1 MSRKYRRLLS
11 FWLAVVML
19 LTTVSPLVQAEEEL
33 QYEIEAAEETD
44 ETQNEESETDVEYPE
59 ESELFLEEEQDF
71 EQTDDEQILG
81 EEMAESEMPETD
93 IEDVPAVQEAVGR
106 LEYKFANGVLT
117 IWGNGAMPEYI
128 SLDDDG
134 DVEEDL
140 FPWAAYRGDITDVIV
155 LDGVTSISTN
165 AFWNCSSLETVTFGK
180 DLKTIGE
187 NAFYWDESLQT
198 IIWGEESSVRTIE
211 ESAFDNCTALDNVVL
226 PDSVSIIGNYA
237 FDGCEALTKVRFG
250 RNVKVIGEGAFSNCD
265 SIQSLILPRSLNII
279 GANAFDTCESL
290 QKIHFLGNAPK
301 IGEDAFLYVCTA
313 NEIEEGTIFTCYYP
327 AGNITWNDIVENNK
341 SFGATEGGIQIQWL
355 EEDPVWTLE
364 DGVLTILGWTMNGR
378 EFKSREDAP
387 WYEERDEITSIIVED
402 GAEKIGEYAFAGCK
416 NVKTVHI
423 SRIVKSVGN
432 HAFAG
437 CSSLTEI
444 YYDAYLLRWKNIC
457 KSKTLDIPNGVEMK
471 YNDQAC
477 GDSSDWIWEEE
488 ERTVVISGSG
498 KLWNFTEKNAVDC
511 SNDFCDISPWT
522 YLVEQEKMAQP
533 EVIRMESGIT
543 EPGTYLCSED
553 NALKQVIIPDTVK
566 TWNPAY
572 FYDCKELEE
581 FVVAGENEYFAAQDG
596 ILYNKEETQLVQ
608 YPKGKQEP
616 DYDMP
621 VTLKSVQKDAVEGSA
636 YLRKISFPRNMEEI
650 STGAFPNCPELRI
663 LMIFDKIT
671 EIKAMAFPDSYN
683 FEKICYS
690 GTKSKWEKINIS
702 DIGNGNLKNA
712 VVEYRIFDPMIYQA
726 DYINSH
732 KIGTQ
737 INSTLSA
744 ASPSEILLKSARDN
758 NLISGVDAWNEYVKS
773 IGVLLDGGKLTSYGE
788 FKKDDVYLGILL
800 ALYEENYNKLE
811 VLSVLD
817 RSEVSTITKVSSTL
831 ADIMK
836 KVYQIDLYSMT
847 ESDWKSGDITKE
859 TIFKQA
865 GKLFENSGL
874 GQVTG
879 YVKKVDS
886 FKNKVNSME
895 ELVNLLQN
903 ALVLQ
908 KLSESEKIICRELKA
923 EAEKNGNQA
932 LQRATIQFAA
942 LIDDTEGMSAFEK
955 YILEKYVFEKGI
967 SNTLSKKWAAGKTY
981 LYKSYPYAA
990 LTEIAYK
997 GSTTICDLV
1006 LGSSSIAEKYVKL
1019 EAVQEIS
1026 DMLDKIYDNRSE
1038 KYRDNKSSETA
1049 QAYLTALDLRLRCL
1063 DQECA
1068 AAESFAKSV
1077 DSAWLNKFLKA
1088 FGASNTTAMIKSIKS
1103 IRNSY
1108 KNLRIDARTM
1118 WVGELQADPDYSD
1131 FYDDYSYLQNV
1142 QYQESVDAAQ
1152 AKAVYSV
1159 ACPVDVQILDSMGN
1173 QVAYT
1178 NGEDAVSSENGSVE
1192 VQVFGQ
1198 QKFIF
1203 FYDTSRYTVRYVG
1216 TGEGN
1221 MKIHILKYENG
1232 SAMQSVVYPEVSI
1245 STGKVYTSI
1254 ERNGLME
1261 PGDYL
1266 NDYENNTVT
1275 PEITDLSTIKEAAPD
1290 PEPEP
1295 VPAPNPEPEHSHT
1308 YGSWSV
1314 VREAT
1319 ALVEGE
1325 EVQYCSVC
1333 GDRKQRSISRLTPT
1347 ISVNAASI
1355 PLKVKQSTSAVK
1367 VSGLAAGDYI
1377 VSWRSSNS
1385 KIASVTS
1392 SGKITAKN
1400 KTGKAV
1406 VTVRLASGLEKN
1418 ITVKVQKKSVTTTSI
1433 RNVKKNVTLQTGK
1446 STVLQPVI
1454 NPVTST
1460 QKVTYKSSNK
1470 KVAVVNSKG
1479 KITAKKKGK
1488 AVITVKSGK
1497 KTVKCKVTVR

>member
-1 MSRKYRRLLS
+1 MSRKHRRLLS
-11 FWLAVVML
+11 FLLAVVML

-33 QYEIEAAEETD
+33 QYEIEAAEEID
-44 ETQNEESETDVEYPE
+44 ETQNEESETDVECTE
-59 ESELFLEEEQDF
+59 ESELFLEKEQDL

-93 IEDVPAVQEAVGR
+93 IENVPAVQEAVGS
-106 LEYKFANGVLT
+106 LNYDFKNGILT
-117 IWGNGAMPEYI
+117 ISGNGSMPEYDF
-128 SLDDDG
+128 SLNDDG
-134 DVEEDL
+134 DAEKDL
-140 FPWAAYRGDITDVIV
+140 FPWAAYRGDIKDVIV
-155 LDGVTSISTN
+155 LDGVTSISEG

-180 DLKTIGE
+180 DLETIGE
-187 NAFYWDESLQT
+187 NAFYLDESLQT
-198 IIWGEESSVRTIE
+198 IIWGEKSSVTTIE

-226 PDSVSIIGNYA
+226 PDSVRRIGNYA
-237 FDGCEALTKVRFG
+237 FDGCESLKKLKFG
-250 RNVKVIGEGAFSNCD
+250 RNIEFIGEGAFSDCI
-265 SIQSLILPRSLNII
+265 SLQSLILPRSLKRI
-279 GANAFDTCESL
+279 GENAFDTCEFL
-290 QKIHFLGNAPK
+290 QKIHFLGDAPA
-301 IGEDAFLYVCTA
+301 IGDEAFLDVCTDE
-313 NEIEEGTIFTCYYP
+313 EIEAGTIFTCYYP
-327 AGNITWNDIVENNK
+327 AGNFTWNSIVKQNK
-341 SFGATEGGIQIQWL
+341 SFGADDIQWL

-364 DGVLTILGWTMNGR
+364 DGVLTILRWTMNGR
-378 EFKSREDAP
+378 EFESGEDAP
-387 WYEERDEITSIIVED
+387 WYEERDEITSIVVED

-416 NVKTVHI
+416 NVTTVHI

-432 HAFAG
+432 YAFAG
-437 CSSLTEI
+437 CSSLAEI
-444 YYDAYLLRWKNIC
+444 YYDAYLLRWENIC
-457 KSKTLDIPNGVEMK
+457 KSKVLDIPYGVEMN
-471 YNDQAC
+471 YNDKAC
-477 GDSSDWIWEEE
+477 GDSSDWRWEEE

-498 KLWNFTEKNAVDC
+498 KLWNFTEKNAADC
-511 SNDFCDISPWT
+511 SNDFCGISPWI
-522 YLVEQEKMAQP
+522 YLVEQKKMAEP

-566 TWNPAY
+566 TWSPVY
-572 FYDCKELEE
+572 FYDCKVLEE

-596 ILYNKEETQLVQ
+596 ILYNKEKTQLVQ

-621 VTLKSVQKDAVEGSA
+621 VTLKSVQKDAVEGNV
-636 YLRKISFPRNMEEI
+636 YLRKISFPRNMEVI

-663 LMIFDKIT
+663 LMIFNKMT
-671 EIKAMAFPDSYN
+671 EIEAKAFPDSN
-683 FEKICYS
+683 SFEKICYS
-690 GTKSKWEKINIS
+690 GTKSQWEKVKIS
-702 DIGNGNLKNA
+702 DIGNGNIKNA

-744 ASPSEILLKSARDN
+744 ASPSEILLKSAKDN

-773 IGVLLDGGKLTSYGE
+773 IGVLLDGGKVTSYGE
-788 FKKDDVYLGILL
+788 FKKDDVYLGILM

-817 RSEVSTITKVSSTL
+817 RSEVATITKVSSTL

-836 KVYQIDLYSMT
+836 KVYQIDLYNMT
-847 ESDWKSGDITKE
+847 ESDWKSGDVTKE

-879 YVKKVDS
+879 YVKKVNS
-886 FKNKVNSME
+886 FKTKVNSME

-908 KLSESEKIICRELKA
+908 KLSESEKIICRELNA
-923 EAEKNGNQA
+923 EAQKTGNQA

-942 LIDDTEGMSAFEK
+942 FIDDTEGMSAFEG
-955 YILEKYVFEKGI
+955 YLLEKYVFEKGI
-967 SNTLSKKWAAGKTY
+967 SNTLGKKWTAGKTY

-1026 DMLDKIYDNRSE
+1026 DMLDKIYKIRSAE
-1038 KYRDNKSSETA
+1038 YMNNKSSETA

-1088 FGASNTTAMIKSIKS
+1088 FGASDTTAMIKSIKS

-1142 QYQESVDAAQ
+1142 QYQESINVAQ

-1159 ACPVDVQILDSMGN
+1159 ACPVDVQILDSVGN

-1178 NGEDAVSSENGSVE
+1178 NGEDAVSSKNGSVG

-1203 FYDTSRYTVRYVG
+1203 FYNASPYTIRYIG
-1216 TGEGN
+1216 TGEGT
-1221 MKIHILKYENG
+1221 MKIHILKYDNG
-1232 SAMQSVVYPEVSI
+1232 SAVQSVTYPEVKV
-1245 STGKVYTSI
+1245 STGYVHTSAERTGLI
-1254 ERNGLME
+1254 E
-1261 PGDYL
+1261 PDDYL
-1266 NDYENNTVT
+1266 KDEENHTVT

-1295 VPAPNPEPEHSHT
+1295 TPTPTPKPETEHSHT

-1319 ALVEGE
+1319 ALMESE
-1325 EVQYCSVC
+1325 EVQYCNVC
-1333 GDRKQRSISRLTPT
+1333 GDRKQRSTARLTPT
-1347 ISVNAASI
+1347 ISVNVTSI
-1355 PLKVKQSTSAVK
+1355 PLKVKQSTNAVK

-1392 SGKITAKN
+1392 SGKITAKK

-1418 ITVKVQKKSVTTTSI
+1418 ITVKVQKKAVTTTSI
-1433 RNVKKNVTLQTGK
+1433 RNVKKNVTLQAGK
-1446 STVLQPVI
+1446 STVLQPMI